1 MSPAADGAPAAHGR
15 GVEARSDARER
26 RPSRRRRKRTKAWRL
41 LSKWWHASMGLM
53 QTMDERNLGLIAAGC
68 GFFTMLAL
76 FPGIAALIAIWGL
89 VADPSVVQTQVAAL
103 SGFVPDQA
111 FDLIDDQLQNLVNA
125 NTGTLGWTTAIS
137 TTLSIFWANNG
148 VMALV
153 RGLNAV
159 YREEHRGTI
168 MRYVSALMV
177 TMILIGMTIVALAAV
192 VVAPIT
198 MALLPFEPLQQTGLE
213 VARWVIAGAAVLFG
227 LGVIYRYGPNRRA
240 AKVPWVSPGTLIA
253 VAIWGL
259 GSYAFSLYLGNFGR
273 YNEVYGSIG
282 AVVALLM
289 WLYLSAYVILLGAA
303 LNAELELRT
312 LPDTTVGPDR
322 PMGERGAYVADTY
335 IKS

>member
-1 MSPAADGAPAAHGR
+1 MTPPPDGVGPRHGD
-15 GVEARSDARER
+15 ADARQGVTER
-26 RPSRRRRKRTKAWRL
+26 KPSRRRRAKAKARGAA
-41 LSKWWHASMGLM
+41 SKWWRASLAVM

-89 VADPSVVQTQVAAL
+89 VADPSVVQTQVVAL
-103 SGFVPDQA
+103 SGIVPREA
-111 FDLIDDQLQNLVNA
+111 FDLIDNQLQNLVGA
-125 NTGTLGWTTAIS
+125 QTGTLGWTTAIS

-159 YREEHRGTI
+159 YREDHRGTI

-177 TMILIGMTIVALAAV
+177 TLILIGMAIVALAAV
-192 VVAPIT
+192 VVTPIT
-198 MALLPFEPLQQTGLE
+198 LALVPFEPLQHTGIE
-213 VARWVIAGAAVLFG
+213 VARWTIAGAALLFG
-227 LGVIYRYGPNRRA
+227 VGVIYRYGPNRRA
-240 AKVPWVSPGTLIA
+240 AKVPWVSPGTI
-253 VAIWGL
+253 VAILIWGG
-259 GSYAFSLYLGNFGR
+259 GSYLFSLYLANFGR

-289 WLYLSAYVILLGAA
+289 WLYLSAYVVLLGAA

-312 LPDTTVGPDR
+312 LPDTTVGPSK
-322 PMGERGAYVADTY
+322 PMGQRGAYVADTY